1 MKTILVVANETLGGA
16 PLLERIRE
24 LAREEDGDLRVVI
37 CVPRT
42 RPRQGNIIYDEVVYD
57 AAQVRIDLARS
68 VLRAE
73 DIDAVGEPG
82 DPDPF
87 TATMDAAAEH
97 HPDQIIIS
105 TFPATSSGWLRR
117 DLIERVSDAARVPVE
132 HIVADIDNEGLPF
145 KVTLVVANR
154 TATSAPLHQAL
165 TAKAEDD
172 ERRLFIIVI
181 PQEGGEGLHARRA
194 RGRLS
199 QVVERLRGDGLFA
212 AGMIGDPDPYTA
224 TMNGLQFFRVDD
236 IVIST
241 LPETRSGWLRTNL
254 IERVKRASGKPVEHV
269 AAEAPTAA

>member
-1 MKTILVVANETLGGA
+1 
-16 PLLERIRE
+16 
-24 LAREEDGDLRVVI
+24 
-37 CVPRT
+37 
-42 RPRQGNIIYDEVVYD
+42 
-57 AAQVRIDLARS
+57 VRIDLARA
-68 VLRAE
+68 VLQAE
-73 DIDAVGEPG
+73 GIDAIGEPG

-97 HPDQIIIS
+97 KPDAIIIS

-117 DLIERVSDAARVPVE
+117 DLIERVSDAAGVPVE

-154 TATSAPLHQAL
+154 TASSAPLHEAL
-165 TAKAEDD
+165 RAKADD
-172 ERRLFIIVI
+172 GRRMFIIVV

-224 TMNGLQFFRVDD
+224 VMNALQFFRVDD

-241 LPETRSGWLRTNL
+241 LPATRSGWMRADL
-254 IERVKRASGKPVEHV
+254 IERVRRASNKPVEHV
-269 AAEAPTAA
+269 ESADAEAVA